1 MKASL
6 GLRYLAALCAEGDLE
21 HYVGDGHTS
30 HLFVSNETA
39 AAGYLSTHV
48 SKYGKLP
55 SADTIE
61 IHVDV
66 DLPEVT
72 EPPAY
77 YLEHMKQRY
86 LDRGLR
92 KAVEASVELLKGDN
106 KDPRAA
112 VEEMLGHC
120 IELVTKEKAAHLL
133 DFRQAH
139 DAILSEH
146 VAKVHGE
153 NIGVQLGWP
162 YLDEMMGGA
171 RQGDLISYVGRP
183 QKGKTWMMLYSALDA
198 WEHQGKTPMFVTH
211 EMSGGLIRER
221 LASLYAHVP
230 AKLLK
235 LGELSPK
242 GIGKLS
248 KSLNTAA
255 AATRPFW
262 IVDAGMATTV
272 PELLAV
278 AQMLK
283 PDVIYLDGAYL
294 IQHDNKRLDRFRKID
309 EVCEQIKHM
318 LSPMAPTIASYQFN
332 KRVSQKKKDDPVS
345 GDDVYGSDTIFQTSS
360 IMLGI
365 FQPDT
370 PETIHCKL
378 IDVLKG
384 RGGEV
389 GQYRTH
395 WDFTRMDFSQVDADK
410 GKEDEQHQELE
421 FSG

>member
-1 MKASL
+1 MKATL
-6 GLRYLAALCAEGDLE
+6 GLRYIAALCAESNLE
-21 HYVGDGHTS
+21 NYVADGHTG
-30 HLFVSNETA
+30 HLFTSNETA
-39 AAGYLSTHV
+39 AAKYIAKHV
-48 SKYGKLP
+48 SKHGKIP
-55 SADTIE
+55 KAETVE
-61 IHVDV
+61 IHADV
-66 DLPEVT
+66 DLPEAK
-72 EPPAY
+72 EPTSY

-92 KAVEASVELLKGDN
+92 NAVEESIELLKGDN

-112 VEEMLGHC
+112 VESMLGYC
-120 IELVTKEKAAHLL
+120 VELVTKEKAAHLL
-133 DFRQAH
+133 DFRGAH
-139 DAILSEH
+139 DAVLAEH

-153 NIGVQLGWP
+153 NVGIRLGWP
-162 YLDEMMGGA
+162 YLDNMMGGA
-171 RQGDLISYVGRP
+171 RKGDLISYVGRP

-198 WEHQGKTPMFVTH
+198 WERQGKVPMFVTH

-221 LASLYAHVP
+221 LAALYSHIP
-230 AKLLK
+230 SKLLK
-235 LGELSPK
+235 LGELSKK
-242 GIGKLS
+242 GVGRLS
-248 KSLNTAA
+248 KKLHEAETAKK
-255 AATRPFW
+255 PFW

-272 PELLAV
+272 PELVAV

-318 LSPMAPTIASYQFN
+318 LSPLAPTVASYQFN
-332 KRVSQKKKDDPVS
+332 KRVSAKKKDDPVS
-345 GDDVYGSDTIFQTSS
+345 GDDVYGSDVIFQTSS

-384 RGGEV
+384 RGGEQ
-389 GQYRTH
+389 GQFRTH
-395 WDFTRMDFSQVDADK
+395 WEFTKMDFSQVGADD
-410 GKEDEQHQELE
+410 GKEDEQYQEME
-421 FSG
+421 HTG